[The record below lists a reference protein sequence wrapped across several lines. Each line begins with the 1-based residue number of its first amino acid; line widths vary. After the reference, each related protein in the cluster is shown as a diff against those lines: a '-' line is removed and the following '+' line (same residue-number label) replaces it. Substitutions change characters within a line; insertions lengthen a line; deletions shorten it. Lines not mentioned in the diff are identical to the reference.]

1 MICALRRL
9 RLIALVLPLFFSTV
23 VRAGSSPG
31 IVMFWPNQDKPTI
44 KVTFGTFRQVASYA
58 GKLTLVADVMIENVS
73 GQPIPRASFSV
84 HLMDKDKVRIGNGL
98 LVFDDLS
105 AGEAT
110 KVLFQCETVGVPS
123 GIGLAANRDAQGVP
137 NATKVIPLKII
148 SVPAG
153 AKLKVDGQEQG
164 ITPVLANLT
173 VGTHTLE
180 LSKDDFAT
188 ATSPIDVKPDEM
200 EGGSITIEL
209 AGLSQDTMELRDGTV
224 LTGDAVSLSLTE
236 LIFRVDGKDMKY
248 DRNQIKKITLVE
260 RIVTKQA
267 PVVQPASGKGK

>member
-1 MICALRRL
+1 MCALRRL
-9 RLIALVLPLFFSTV
+9 HLIVLLLLLFFSTV
-23 VRAGSSPG
+23 AHAGSSPG

-44 KVTFGTFRQVASYA
+44 KVMFGTFRQVATYA
-58 GKLTLVADVMIENVS
+58 GKLTLVADVTVQNVS
-73 GQPIPRASFSV
+73 GQPIPHASFSV

-110 KVLFQCETVGVPS
+110 KVLFQCDTVGVPS
-123 GIGLAANRDAQGVP
+123 SIGLAANRDAQGIP
-137 NATKVIPLKII
+137 NAAKVVPLKII

-153 AKLKVDGQEQG
+153 ARLKVDGQDQG
-164 ITPVLANLT
+164 ITPALANLT
-173 VGTHTLE
+173 VGPHTLE

-209 AGLSQDTMELRDGTV
+209 AGLSQDTIELRDGTV

-236 LIFRVDGKDMKY
+236 LVFRVDGKDTKY
-248 DRNQIKKITLVE
+248 DRNQVRKITLVE

-267 PVVQPASGKGK
+267 PVIQPENRKGK